1 MLTTPDH
8 AVSDRAVAGNSKKS
22 KPKLYYPSWKATLT
36 EVSEAAKA
44 KHPEQWV
51 NQPVPYSAKMAGLE
65 VLREVLTTRNLELL
79 FSATPPFQGEY
90 TAGESLDTIM
100 TRFKSEPVRPNEFY
114 AVFDL
119 HACRYLEM
127 DSKLDELLGFR
138 PDDFNVPALM
148 KNDAYTHIFHVRD
161 HHHMLRWACLAQ
173 MMVASNM
180 LVWRS
185 LEDQF
190 RIRFR
195 VRTQKSTL
203 ASYREH
209 EYITLEKLC
218 FLYNEE
224 QQDAVVPK
232 LHIDKW
238 LIYDRSEFEQ
248 VRPAWI
254 SSIDRQSI
262 LNDALYLFN
271 AALIDFPVQY
281 LLYLQERSTADRN
294 KAIAERLNAHI
305 LTYSG
310 IEAQHDEQQIAD
322 CMAKTIRPRI
332 AQAVNTWEHR
342 KPHDLCSVDSDLQ
355 AVEAARSLGL
365 LPIPDRIRKVIYK
378 NIMAF

>member
-8 AVSDRAVAGNSKKS
+8 VVSDRAVARNSKKS
-22 KPKLYYPSWKATLT
+22 KPKLHYPSWKATLT

-44 KHPEQWV
+44 KQPEQWV
-51 NQPVPYSAKMAGLE
+51 NQPVPYSATMAGLE

-100 TRFKSEPVRPNEFY
+100 TRFKSAPIRPNEFY

-127 DSKLDELLGFR
+127 DSKLDELLGFG
-138 PDDFNVPALM
+138 PDDFNVPALV

-173 MMVASNM
+173 MMVANNM

-224 QQDAVVPK
+224 HQDTVLPK

-248 VRPAWI
+248 VRPVWI
-254 SSIDRQSI
+254 SSMDRQSI

-305 LTYSG
+305 LTYTG
-310 IEAQHDEQQIAD
+310 IEAQLDEQQIAD

-342 KPHDLCSVDSDLQ
+342 KPHDFCTVDSDLQ

-365 LPIPDRIRKVIYK
+365 LPIPDRIRKVLYK

>member
-1 MLTTPDH
+1 MLTTPH
-8 AVSDRAVAGNSKKS
+8 HVVSDRAVAGNSKKS
-22 KPKLYYPSWKATLT
+22 KLKLYYPSWKATLT

-51 NQPVPYSAKMAGLE
+51 NQPVPYSATMAGLE

-100 TRFKSEPVRPNEFY
+100 ARFKSAPIRPNEFY

-127 DSKLDELLGFR
+127 DSKLDELLGFG

-173 MMVASNM
+173 MMVASHM

-224 QQDAVVPK
+224 HQGTILPK

-248 VRPAWI
+248 VRPVWI
-254 SSIDRQSI
+254 SSMDRQSI

-305 LTYSG
+305 LNYSG
-310 IEAQHDEQQIAD
+310 IEAQLDEQQIAD

-342 KPHDLCSVDSDLQ
+342 KPHDLCMVDSDLQ

>member
-1 MLTTPDH
+1 MLTTPNH
-8 AVSDRAVAGNSKKS
+8 VVTDRAVAGNSKKS

-51 NQPVPYSAKMAGLE
+51 NQPVPYSATMAGLE

-79 FSATPPFQGEY
+79 FSANPPFQGEY

-100 TRFKSEPVRPNEFY
+100 TRFKSAPIRPNEFY

-127 DSKLDELLGFR
+127 DSKLDELLGFG

-173 MMVASNM
+173 MMVASHM

-224 QQDAVVPK
+224 HQDTVLPK

-248 VRPAWI
+248 VRPVWI
-254 SSIDRQSI
+254 SSMDRQSI

-305 LTYSG
+305 QTYSG
-310 IEAQHDEQQIAD
+310 IEAQLDEQQIAD

-342 KPHDLCSVDSDLQ
+342 KPHDICTVDSDLQ

-365 LPIPDRIRKVIYK
+365 LPIPDRIRKVLYK

>member
-8 AVSDRAVAGNSKKS
+8 VVSDRAVTGTSKKS

-51 NQPVPYSAKMAGLE
+51 NQPVPYSATMAGLE

-100 TRFKSEPVRPNEFY
+100 TRFKSAPIRPNEFY

-127 DSKLDELLGFR
+127 DSKLDELLGFG

-173 MMVASNM
+173 MMVASHM

-224 QQDAVVPK
+224 HQGTILPK

-248 VRPAWI
+248 VRPVWI
-254 SSIDRQSI
+254 SSMDRQSI

-271 AALIDFPVQY
+271 AALIDFPIQY

-305 LTYSG
+305 LVYSG
-310 IEAQHDEQQIAD
+310 IEAQLDEQQIAD

-342 KPHDLCSVDSDLQ
+342 KPHDLCIIDSDLQ

-365 LPIPDRIRKVIYK
+365 LPIPDRIRKVLYK

>member
-1 MLTTPDH
+1 MLTTPNH
-8 AVSDRAVAGNSKKS
+8 VVTDRAVAGNAKKS

-44 KHPEQWV
+44 KQPEQWV
-51 NQPVPYSAKMAGLE
+51 NQPVPYSATMAGLE

-100 TRFKSEPVRPNEFY
+100 ARFKSAPIRPNEFY

-127 DSKLDELLGFR
+127 DSKLDELLGFG

-173 MMVASNM
+173 MMVASHM

-224 QQDAVVPK
+224 HQDTVLPK

-248 VRPAWI
+248 VRPVWI
-254 SSIDRQSI
+254 SSMDRQSI

-305 LTYSG
+305 LAYSG
-310 IEAQHDEQQIAD
+310 IEAQLDEQQIAD

-342 KPHDLCSVDSDLQ
+342 KPHDLCTVDSDLQ

-365 LPIPDRIRKVIYK
+365 LPIPDRIRKVLYK
-378 NIMAF
+378 NILAF

>member
-1 MLTTPDH
+1 MLTTPNH
-8 AVSDRAVAGNSKKS
+8 VISERVAAGTSKKS

-36 EVSEAAKA
+36 DVSESAKA

-51 NQPVPYSAKMAGLE
+51 DRPLSHAATISGLE
-65 VLREVLTTRNLELL
+65 ILREVLTTRNLELL
-79 FSATPPFQGEY
+79 FAATPTFAGEY
-90 TAGESLDTIM
+90 TAGERLESIM
-100 TRFKSEPVRPNEFY
+100 RRFKSAPIRPNEFY

-119 HACRYLEM
+119 HMCCYLEM
-127 DSKLDELLGFR
+127 DKKLDELLGFR
-138 PDDFNVPALM
+138 PEDFNVPALM

-180 LVWRS
+180 FVWRS

-224 QQDAVVPK
+224 QQGAVLPK

-254 SSIDRQSI
+254 SNIERQST
-262 LNDALYLFN
+262 LNDALYIYN
-271 AALIDFPVQY
+271 AILINFPVQY

-294 KAIAERLNAHI
+294 KAIAERLNAQI
-305 LTYSG
+305 LTHSG
-310 IEAQHDEQQIAD
+310 IEAQLDEQQIAD

-342 KPHDLCSVDSDLQ
+342 KPHDLCVVDSDLQ

-365 LPIPDRIRKVIYK
+365 LPIPDRIRKVLYT

>member
-8 AVSDRAVAGNSKKS
+8 VVSDRAVARNSKKS
-22 KPKLYYPSWKATLT
+22 KPKLHYPSWKATLT

-44 KHPEQWV
+44 KQPEQWV
-51 NQPVPYSAKMAGLE
+51 NQPVPYSATMAGLE

-100 TRFKSEPVRPNEFY
+100 ARFKSAPIRPNEFY

-127 DSKLDELLGFR
+127 DSKLDELLGFG

-173 MMVASNM
+173 MMVANNM

-224 QQDAVVPK
+224 HQGAILPK

-248 VRPAWI
+248 VRPVWI
-254 SSIDRQSI
+254 SSMDRQSI
-262 LNDALYLFN
+262 LNDTLYLFN

-310 IEAQHDEQQIAD
+310 IEAQLDEQQIAD

-342 KPHDLCSVDSDLQ
+342 KPHDFCTVDSDLQ

-365 LPIPDRIRKVIYK
+365 LPIPDRIRKVLYK

>member
-1 MLTTPDH
+1 
-8 AVSDRAVAGNSKKS
+8 
-22 KPKLYYPSWKATLT
+22 LYYPSWKATLT

-51 NQPVPYSAKMAGLE
+51 NQPVPYSATMAGLE

-100 TRFKSEPVRPNEFY
+100 ARFKSAPIRPNEFY

-127 DSKLDELLGFR
+127 DSKLDELLGFG

-173 MMVASNM
+173 MMVASHM

-224 QQDAVVPK
+224 HQGTILPK

-248 VRPAWI
+248 VRPVWI
-254 SSIDRQSI
+254 SSMDRQSI

-305 LTYSG
+305 LNYSG
-310 IEAQHDEQQIAD
+310 IEAQLDEQQIAD

-342 KPHDLCSVDSDLQ
+342 KPHDLCMVDSDLQ

>member
-1 MLTTPDH
+1 MLTTPNH
-8 AVSDRAVAGNSKKS
+8 VVTDRAVAGNAKKS

-44 KHPEQWV
+44 KYPEQWV
-51 NQPVPYSAKMAGLE
+51 NQPVPYSATMAGLE

-100 TRFKSEPVRPNEFY
+100 TRFKSAPIRPNEFY

-127 DSKLDELLGFR
+127 DSKLDELLGFG

-173 MMVASNM
+173 MMVASHM

-224 QQDAVVPK
+224 HQDTVLPK

-248 VRPAWI
+248 VRPVWI
-254 SSIDRQSI
+254 SSMDRQSI

-305 LTYSG
+305 LAYSG
-310 IEAQHDEQQIAD
+310 IEAQLDEQQIAD

-342 KPHDLCSVDSDLQ
+342 KPHDLCTVDSDLQ

-365 LPIPDRIRKVIYK
+365 LPIPDRIRKVLYK

>member
-1 MLTTPDH
+1 MLTTPNH
-8 AVSDRAVAGNSKKS
+8 VVSDRVAPSLSKKS
-22 KPKLYYPSWKATLT
+22 KPKLYYPSWKSVLT
-36 EVSEAAKA
+36 EVAEADKA

-51 NQPVPYSAKMAGLE
+51 NQPLSHNATMAGLE

-79 FSATPPFQGEY
+79 FSTVPTFEGEY
-90 TAGESLDTIM
+90 TASESLQTIM
-100 TRFKSEPVRPNEFY
+100 SRFKSAPIRPNEFY

-127 DSKLDELLGFR
+127 DSKLDTLLGFS

-161 HHHMLRWACLAQ
+161 HYHMLRWACLAQ
-173 MMVASNM
+173 MMVASKM
-180 LVWRS
+180 MVWRS

-203 ASYREH
+203 AAYREH
-209 EYITLEKLC
+209 EYLTLEKLC

-224 QQDAVVPK
+224 HQGEVMPK

-238 LIYDRSEFEQ
+238 LIFDRSEFEQ

-254 SSIDRQSI
+254 STIERQSI

-294 KAIAERLNAHI
+294 KAIAERLNGQIMAH
-305 LTYSG
+305 SG
-310 IEAQHDEQQIAD
+310 IEAQLDEQQIAD

-332 AQAVNTWEHR
+332 AQAVNLWEHR

-365 LPIPDRIRKVIYK
+365 LPIPDRIRKVLYK

>member
-8 AVSDRAVAGNSKKS
+8 VVSDRAVTGTSKKS

-51 NQPVPYSAKMAGLE
+51 NQPVPYSATMAGLE

-100 TRFKSEPVRPNEFY
+100 TRFKSAPIRPNEFY

-127 DSKLDELLGFR
+127 DSKLDELLGFG

-148 KNDAYTHIFHVRD
+148 KSDAYTHIFHVRD

-173 MMVASNM
+173 MMVANNM

-224 QQDAVVPK
+224 HQDTVLPK

-248 VRPAWI
+248 VRPVWI
-254 SSIDRQSI
+254 SSMDRQSI

-271 AALIDFPVQY
+271 AALIDFPIQY

-305 LTYSG
+305 LVYSG
-310 IEAQHDEQQIAD
+310 IEAQLDEQQIAD

-342 KPHDLCSVDSDLQ
+342 KPHDLCTVDSDLQ

-365 LPIPDRIRKVIYK
+365 LPIPDRIRKVLYK

>member
-8 AVSDRAVAGNSKKS
+8 VMTDRAVAGTSKKS
-22 KPKLYYPSWKATLT
+22 KPKLYYPSWKSVLT
-36 EVSEAAKA
+36 EISETAKT

-51 NQPVPYSAKMAGLE
+51 NQALTFQATFSGLE

-79 FSATPPFQGEY
+79 FAATPAFLGEY
-90 TAGESLDTIM
+90 VAGESLETIM
-100 TRFKSEPVRPNEFY
+100 SRFKSAPIRPNEFY

-119 HACRYLEM
+119 HACHYLEM
-127 DSKLDELLGFR
+127 DRKLDQLLGFQ

-161 HHHMLRWACLAQ
+161 HYHMLRWACLAQ
-173 MMVASNM
+173 MMVAGNM

-185 LEDQF
+185 MEDQF

-195 VRTQKSTL
+195 VRTQKSSL
-203 ASYREH
+203 AAYREH
-209 EYITLEKLC
+209 EYLTLEKLC

-224 QQDAVVPK
+224 HSDTAVPK

-248 VRPAWI
+248 VRPTWI
-254 SSIDRQSI
+254 SSIERQTI
-262 LNDALYLFN
+262 LNDTLYLFN
-271 AALIDFPVQY
+271 AALLDFPVQY
-281 LLYLQERSTADRN
+281 LLYLQERGTVDRN
-294 KAIAERLNAHI
+294 KAIAGRLNDHI
-305 LTYSG
+305 LAHAG
-310 IEAQHDEQQIAD
+310 IDAQLDEQQIAD

-332 AQAVNTWEHR
+332 AQAVNQWEHR
-342 KPHDLCSVDSDLQ
+342 KPHDLCKVDSDIQ

-365 LPIPDRIRKVIYK
+365 LPIPDRIRKVLYK

>member
-1 MLTTPDH
+1 MLTTPH
-8 AVSDRAVAGNSKKS
+8 HVVSDRAVTGNSKKS

-51 NQPVPYSAKMAGLE
+51 NQPVPYSATMAGLE

-100 TRFKSEPVRPNEFY
+100 TRFKSAPIRPNEFY

-127 DSKLDELLGFR
+127 DSKLDELLGFG

-173 MMVASNM
+173 MMVASHM

-224 QQDAVVPK
+224 HQDTVLPK

-248 VRPAWI
+248 VRPVWI
-254 SSIDRQSI
+254 SSMDRQSI

-305 LTYSG
+305 QTYSG
-310 IEAQHDEQQIAD
+310 IEAQLDEQQIAD

-342 KPHDLCSVDSDLQ
+342 KPHDLCTVDSDLQ

-365 LPIPDRIRKVIYK
+365 LPIPDRIRKVLYK

>member
-8 AVSDRAVAGNSKKS
+8 DVSVRAVAGTSKKS

-44 KHPEQWV
+44 KQPEQWV
-51 NQPVPYSAKMAGLE
+51 NQPVPYSATMAGLE

-100 TRFKSEPVRPNEFY
+100 ARFKSAPIRPNEFY

-127 DSKLDELLGFR
+127 DSKLDELLGFG

-173 MMVASNM
+173 MMVASHM

-224 QQDAVVPK
+224 HQDTVLPK

-248 VRPAWI
+248 VRPVWI
-254 SSIDRQSI
+254 SSMDRQSI

-305 LTYSG
+305 QTYSG
-310 IEAQHDEQQIAD
+310 IEAQLDEQQIAD

-342 KPHDLCSVDSDLQ
+342 KPHDLCTVDSDLQ

-365 LPIPDRIRKVIYK
+365 LPIPDRIRKVLYK

>member
-1 MLTTPDH
+1 MLTTPNH
-8 AVSDRAVAGNSKKS
+8 VVSDRVAPSFSKKS
-22 KPKLYYPSWKATLT
+22 KPKLYYPSWKSVLT
-36 EVSEAAKA
+36 EVAEADKA

-51 NQPVPYSAKMAGLE
+51 NQPLSHNATMARLE
-65 VLREVLTTRNLELL
+65 VLREVITTRNLELL
-79 FSATPPFQGEY
+79 FSAVPTFEGEY
-90 TAGESLDTIM
+90 AASESLETIM
-100 TRFKSEPVRPNEFY
+100 SRFKSAPIRPNEFY

-127 DSKLDELLGFR
+127 DSKLDTLLGFS

-161 HHHMLRWACLAQ
+161 HYHMLRWACLAQ
-173 MMVASNM
+173 MMVASKM
-180 LVWRS
+180 MVWRS

-203 ASYREH
+203 AAYREH
-209 EYITLEKLC
+209 EYLTLEKWC

-224 QQDAVVPK
+224 HQGEVMPK

-238 LIYDRSEFEQ
+238 LIFDRSEFEQ

-254 SSIDRQSI
+254 STIERQSI

-294 KAIAERLNAHI
+294 KAIAERLNGQIMAH
-305 LTYSG
+305 SG
-310 IEAQHDEQQIAD
+310 IEAQLDEQQIAD

-332 AQAVNTWEHR
+332 AQAVNLWEHR

-365 LPIPDRIRKVIYK
+365 LPIPDRIRKVLYK

>member
-1 MLTTPDH
+1 MLTTSDH
-8 AVSDRAVAGNSKKS
+8 VVSDRAVAGNAKKS

-51 NQPVPYSAKMAGLE
+51 NPPVPYSATMAGLE
-65 VLREVLTTRNLELL
+65 VLREILTTRNLELL

-100 TRFKSEPVRPNEFY
+100 TRFKSAPIRPNEFY

-127 DSKLDELLGFR
+127 DSKLDELLGFG

-173 MMVASNM
+173 MMVANNM

-209 EYITLEKLC
+209 EFITLEKLC

-224 QQDAVVPK
+224 HQDTVLPK

-248 VRPAWI
+248 VRPVWI
-254 SSIDRQSI
+254 SSMDRQSI
-262 LNDALYLFN
+262 LNDTLYLFN

-281 LLYLQERSTADRN
+281 LLYLQERSSADRN

-305 LTYSG
+305 QTYTG
-310 IEAQHDEQQIAD
+310 IEAQLDEQQIAD

-342 KPHDLCSVDSDLQ
+342 KPHDQCTVDSDLQ

-365 LPIPDRIRKVIYK
+365 LPIPDRIRKVLYK